1 MNLLNS
7 DNERAPSVSRGILD
21 DQLKLLIRL
30 RWVACGG
37 VLAAGYVSTFVFPV
51 LATATPIYVLATI
64 LLLLNFV
71 YRMLLSK
78 KRPEAA
84 KQGVI
89 LGFFQIELDL
99 ILLTLL
105 LHFSGGIT
113 NPFVLFYVFHVILA
127 TIILPSNLS
136 FSVAMSSIAMFGLMA
151 VGDLNDWAWLVNSPL
166 LLSISGGLSS
176 NPVYVLGEFVA
187 FAATITLAQFLT
199 RMVITRMTAKE
210 LEAARNHDVLRAMIK
225 AMAEGLVFVTA
236 DGKISICNPS
246 ARQWAANG
254 EAKKQVPSL
263 KDFPH
268 VLSEHIEQLLDLDS
282 EAGGGLRSVK
292 FNLANDQKSYIEAK
306 SCPVADIDG
315 QRLGYVIVGQDLTE
329 HKKLERDLIDRT
341 EETAEINEMLK
352 RSRIEMA
359 QREKM
364 VAIGQMATG
373 IAHEI
378 GNPLASL
385 SSVAQYLGRKLK
397 SHEEKEHLLMIEN
410 QVHRIS
416 VILRRMLSLS
426 RPATSEYKWTDVNAI
441 IDNTLALVKF
451 DRRAKSVD
459 IRNETNDTLPMI
471 WVNPLH
477 FEQVLLN
484 ITINALDAMA
494 ARETEERHSITIVRE
509 FADDMIEIRI
519 SDTGIGMDPEV
530 CKRAFESFFT
540 TKEIGKGTGL
550 GLYISYNLI
559 SEIDGTIKLDSEPG
573 VGTTVTIRVPMRPK
587 GHLISGK
594 QKKEPASAAGEEKK
608 KTGAD

>member
-1 MNLLNS
+1 MSLLNS
-7 DNERAPSVSRGILD
+7 DNERKPRVSRRILN

-30 RWVACGG
+30 RWVASVGI
-37 VLAAGYVSTFVFPV
+37 VTAGIISTLVFPV
-51 LATATPIYVLATI
+51 LSTAKPIYVISTI
-64 LLLLNFV
+64 LFGLNFV
-71 YRMLLSK
+71 YSLLLSK
-78 KRPEAA
+78 KRPDAVS
-84 KQGVI
+84 QGVV
-89 LGFFQIELDL
+89 LCFLQIELDL

-105 LHFSGGIT
+105 LHFSGGTT

-127 TIILPSNLS
+127 TIILSSNLS

-151 VGDLNDWAWLVNSPL
+151 VGELNDWGWLSNSPL
-166 LLSISGGLSS
+166 LFSISGGLSS
-176 NPVYVLGEFVA
+176 NPVYMLGEFVA
-187 FAATITLAQFLT
+187 FATTITLAQFLT

-225 AMAEGLVFVTA
+225 AMAEGLIFVTA
-236 DGKISICNPS
+236 DGIIPICNPS
-246 ARQWAANG
+246 ARQWAGNG
-254 EAKKQVPSL
+254 ESNKEVPSL
-263 KDFPH
+263 KDFPP
-268 VLSEHIEQLLDLDS
+268 VLSEHIEQLLDS
-282 EAGGGLRSVK
+282 EGEAGGGLRSVK
-292 FNLANDQKSYIEAK
+292 FNLDNEQESYIEAK

-315 QRLGYVIVGQDLTE
+315 RRLGYVIVGQDLTD

-341 EETAEINEMLK
+341 EETVEINEMLK

-426 RPATSEYKWTDVNAI
+426 RPATSEYKWTDVNAV

-459 IRNETNDTLPMI
+459 IINEANDNLPMI

-484 ITINALDAMA
+484 ITINALDAMS
-494 ARETEERHSITIVRE
+494 ARESEDQHSIMIERE
-509 FADDMIEIRI
+509 FKDNMIEIRI
-519 SDTGIGMDPEV
+519 SDTGIGMEPEV

-559 SEIDGTIKLDSEPG
+559 SEIDGSIKLDSEPG

-587 GHLISGK
+587 GHLISGEESE
-594 QKKEPASAAGEEKK
+594 KERASGPVRKRK
-608 KTGAD
+608 